1 MHFKMSLAKKSLFAS
16 FFPGYEYFALHFP
29 NHTHSTDNN
38 IMTTAASY
46 SNLVQDLYVAYF
58 GRPADYFGL
67 QNFEA
72 ALAAADAPTDAAG
85 LSAAYSTNSAVKTL
99 VDSFGTSAESTALY
113 GGNGNGSTASFVNAV
128 FENLFNRPAAVA
140 GLSFW
145 VNAIDSGQVSKG
157 DAALAILAGAFDN
170 NTVQGKADQSTIN
183 NKVAVASNF
192 TADLGTASDE
202 IVAYHGAD
210 AAAVARLLLA
220 GVNSATNP
228 ATYDVTATIAS
239 IANNNNANTYTL
251 TTGLDAVVGG
261 SGNDV
266 FNATLGGSAPTWQ
279 SFDTIT
285 GGTRHNTLNVND
297 FGIGSTMALPT
308 GATTSGI
315 TTLNINSLE
324 TVDSDFSGWS
334 MLTNLNVTSTG
345 GDITVEAGN
354 STVVN
359 VTDTASGL
367 INVKGG
373 SAITVNENHDNGSV
387 TVEAGVG
394 ATTLVVRGGAQV
406 SASDGNWGSAGQTLS
421 TVSLSYIGNG
431 GATLSSDAL
440 SSLSIANS
448 EYGLF
453 AVDTDTHAGARTLN
467 VTLNGDHGIGVEDDQ
482 ASTITVTSS
491 TAASDYD
498 AVVSKSATAL
508 AISNNVDSNFV
519 VFQTPDVKAVTIT
532 GAGEFDISY
541 LLLAT
546 GAVVDASASSGK
558 IGLAMVSV
566 WGGDP
571 TQSFIG
577 GTGQDTI
584 AIGTTQTGTITGGS
598 AHNNE
603 IMVGAIG
610 GSQYVTEAALASVT
624 NFQILGVDG
633 GVYGTFDMANLKGQ
647 AYNGFDVE
655 DETAGSIVFQN
666 ITPDSNLA
674 LTLQGTN
681 AYSVELNTADKA
693 GVGETI
699 SVTIGSDSIGPAT
712 LSQLTLSD
720 ATQDGIGTVNFISN
734 SGSATDVNDIGTLG
748 DSGLRVL
755 NIGGD
760 AQMQIDSFSMTGASL
775 TINSTGAWFG
785 SDDLNAVNL
794 SALTIAGTSDVDI
807 TNLETSVTSL
817 TINDTSTGV
826 ITLDGLHDANLTNA
840 TFTQSA
846 GSSKAS
852 LSIDG
857 FETAATSLAT
867 LTLNGNVAIVVG
879 NDIVTTGVTVSG
891 STDNSDVSFSG
902 AGASVTGVT
911 DHVTLGNGDDTV
923 FFDGGIVGTTQTVVL
938 GNGSDNVVTL
948 NDGTVNVTVGT
959 TTGTDAIMAYQ
970 ASNLHVSAGNGTNM
984 VFDQAAGATIN
995 ITVGSGANTINLG
1008 ESATGTVTLGAH
1020 SATTADMILVGAS
1033 GTGAAQTPLIVIR
1046 GLNSGT
1052 STTGVDQIV
1061 FSGDSLSTVTGVLTL
1076 NSTQVSGDPTNLAS
1090 WVAAADGAAF
1100 NAAAHNVVTFQFQ
1113 GNTYLM
1119 ETVFG
1124 GAADAGG
1131 VEAQNTLVE
1140 LVGTGYTFAHSGLGM
1155 VNGHA
1160 AMTLMG

>member
-1 MHFKMSLAKKSLFAS
+1 
-16 FFPGYEYFALHFP
+16 
-29 NHTHSTDNN
+29 
-38 IMTTAASY
+38 MTTAASY

-72 ALAAADAPTDAAG
+72 ALAAADAPTDASG
-85 LSAAYSTNSAVKTL
+85 LSAAYGTNAALKNL
-99 VDSFGTSAESTALY
+99 VDTFGTSAESAALY
-113 GGNGNGSTASFVNAV
+113 GGGSTASFVNAI

-157 DAALAILAGAFDN
+157 DAALAILAGAFAN
-170 NTVQGKADQSTIN
+170 NTVQGQADQSAIN

-192 TADLGTASDE
+192 TADLGTSSDG

-210 AAAVARLLLA
+210 AAAAARLLLA
-220 GVNSATNP
+220 GVNSATNT
-228 ATYDVTATIAS
+228 ATYDVTGTITT
-239 IANNNNANTYTL
+239 IVNNNNANTYTL
-251 TTGLDAVVGG
+251 TTGLDTIVGG
-261 SGNDV
+261 PGNDV
-266 FNATLGGSAPTWQ
+266 FNATLGGSASTWQ
-279 SFDTIT
+279 SFDSIT
-285 GGTRHNTLNVND
+285 GGTQHNTLNIND
-297 FGIGSTMALPT
+297 FGTGSTMALPT

-324 TVDSDFSGWS
+324 TIDSDFSGWS
-334 MLTNLNVTSTG
+334 TLTKLNVTSTG
-345 GDITVEAGN
+345 GDITLEAGN
-354 STVVN
+354 GTMVN

-367 INVKGG
+367 VNVKGG
-373 SAITVNENHDNGSV
+373 SAITVNESHGAGIV

-394 ATTLVVRGGAQV
+394 ATTLVVSGGAQV
-406 SASDGNWGSAGQTLS
+406 IAEDGNWGRAGQTLS
-421 TVSLSYIGNG
+421 TVSLSYIGSG

-440 SSLSIANS
+440 SSLAIANS

-453 AVDTDTHAGARTLN
+453 TVDTDAHAGTRTLN
-467 VTLNGDHGIGVEDDQ
+467 VTLNGDHGIGVQDDQ
-482 ASTITVTSS
+482 ASTINVTSS
-491 TAASDYD
+491 TTASDYD
-498 AVVSKSATAL
+498 AVLSKSAAAL
-508 AISNNVDSNFV
+508 VINNNVDSNFV
-519 VFQTPDVKAVTIT
+519 VFQTPDVKTVTVT
-532 GAGEFDISY
+532 GAGELDISY

-546 GAVVDASASSGK
+546 GALVDASASSGK

-584 AIGTTQTGTITGGS
+584 AIGPTQTGAVTGGS

-603 IMVGAIG
+603 IMIGAIG

-633 GVYGTFDMANLKGQ
+633 GVYGTFDMANLKGL

-655 DETAGSIVFQN
+655 DETAGNVVFKN

-681 AYSVELNTADKA
+681 AYSVELDTADKA
-693 GVGETI
+693 GAGETI
-699 SVTIGSDSIGPAT
+699 GVTIGSDSFGPAT
-712 LSQLTLSD
+712 LNQLTLSD

-734 SGSATDVNDIGTLG
+734 GSSATDVNDIGTLA

-755 NIGGD
+755 NVSGD
-760 AQMQIDSFSMTGASL
+760 AQMQIDSFTITGTSL
-775 TINSTGAWFG
+775 TINSTGTWFG
-785 SDDLNAVNL
+785 SDDLNAGNL
-794 SALTIAGTSDVDI
+794 SALTIAGTTDVDI
-807 TNLETSVTSL
+807 TNLETSVSSL

-826 ITLDGLHDANLTNA
+826 VTLDGLHDANLASA

-846 GSSKAS
+846 SSSSSSSKAS
-852 LSIDG
+852 LTIDG
-857 FETAATSLAT
+857 FETAATSLAS

-879 NDIVTTGVTVSG
+879 NDIITTGVTVSG

-902 AGASVTGVT
+902 AGAGVTGVT
-911 DHVTLGNGDDTV
+911 DRVTLGNGDDTV
-923 FFDGGIVGTTQTVVL
+923 FFGGGIVGTTQTVVL
-938 GNGSDNVVTL
+938 GNGSDYVATL

-959 TTGTDAIMAYQ
+959 TTGTDSIMAYQ
-970 ASNLHVSAGNGTNM
+970 ASNLHVTAGNGTN
-984 VFDQAAGATIN
+984 VIFDQAAGAAVN
-995 ITVGSGANTINLG
+995 ITVGTGANTINLG

-1020 SATTADMILVGAS
+1020 SATTADMILVDAS
-1033 GTGAAQTPLIVIR
+1033 GTGTAETPLIVIS
-1046 GLNSGT
+1046 GLNNGT
-1052 STTGVDQIV
+1052 SAAGVDQIV
-1061 FSGDSLSTVTGVLTL
+1061 FSADSLSAVTGVLTL
-1076 NSTQVSGDPTNLAS
+1076 HSTQVSGDTTNLAN
-1090 WVAAADGAAF
+1090 WIAAADSATF
-1100 NAAAHNVVTFQFQ
+1100 NAPAHSVVTFQFQ

-1124 GAADAGG
+1124 GAADASG
-1131 VEAQNTLVE
+1131 VEVQNTLVE
-1140 LVGTGYTFAHSGLGM
+1140 LVGTGYTFAHTRLGA
-1155 VNGHA
+1155 VDGHA
-1160 AMTLMG
+1160 AITLMG